1 MKKKQLNFYLLPN
14 EFEAFETYLK
24 QIDLRIIGSPIESE
38 KTKFVE
44 SLGKTNG
51 FEKFY
56 IVGKEHTSLIK
67 TRFVKQQNHYVVDVT
82 ESAIVE
88 LDTGF
93 LNKEENTLTRGRLFF
108 TYESSSNTAKPKEF
122 TESSEALLKW
132 FEQNYQTNDYKDY
145 KPIIV
150 SENVQEW
157 ILKESGKLIDN

>member
-1 MKKKQLNFYLLPN
+1 MKKKQLNFYLLPS
-14 EFEAFETYLK
+14 EFEAFESYLK
-24 QIDLRIIGSPIESE
+24 QNDLQIIGSPIESE

-44 SLGKTNG
+44 SVEKANG

-67 TRFVKQQNHYVVDVT
+67 TRFVKQQNYYVVDVT

-108 TYESSSNTAKPKEF
+108 TYESSSDTAKPKEF
-122 TESSEALLKW
+122 IENSEALLKY
-132 FEQNYQTNDYKDY
+132 FEQNYKTNEYKDY

-150 SENVQEW
+150 SKNVQEW
-157 ILKESGKLIDN
+157 IRKEDGKLIDN